1 MLDVVDRLNGEVRD
15 PREPVSA
22 VRFSRRERIA
32 SALLAA
38 YRPQRAAENVGYFFD
53 RKVQRPTH
61 LSKMRAAHI
70 AAYNSFA
77 QGVELERLGELVWN
91 NVNRF
96 PKYVC
101 GPAAGTSTLDTT
113 FGVSLVA
120 I

>member
-1 MLDVVDRLNGEVRD
+1 MRAG
-15 PREPVSA
+15 SA
-22 VRFSRRERIA
+22 VRFGRRERVA

-61 LSKMRAAHI
+61 LSKMRAAHL

-101 GPAAGTSTLDTT
+101 GPAAGTSALDTT